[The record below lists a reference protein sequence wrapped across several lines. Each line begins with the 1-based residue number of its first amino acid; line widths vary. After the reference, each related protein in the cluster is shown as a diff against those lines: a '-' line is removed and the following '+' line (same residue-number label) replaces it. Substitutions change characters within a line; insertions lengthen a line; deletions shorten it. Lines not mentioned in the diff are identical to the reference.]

1 MELCKNCNAELA
13 GAYCSK
19 CGQKRF
25 SLANLSVKQFLA
37 SARKD
42 LSRFD
47 FKLFSD
53 LPRLLFRPGMLT
65 REFVEGRIHQHIK
78 PSTMFLWMNVFFF
91 LAGYKALFPREGFY
105 AANTYWPGLGSRIV
119 EKAAERGIPLANYIP
134 MFNEHLAHY
143 EKYLYFCLVPIFAV
157 FLFVLYFYR
166 RDNYYVRHVVFS
178 VHFWSYLV
186 VFFTVFPLLLRLSN
200 GGFHWIFGRYLFESY
215 DGMVFQ
221 AVFMIGVVPYAWLAL
236 RKVYAENIWLT
247 IFKTVAVF
255 FVVVYLRQ
263 WDIGMTYY
271 LAYLTQ

>member
-37 SARKD
+37 RALKD